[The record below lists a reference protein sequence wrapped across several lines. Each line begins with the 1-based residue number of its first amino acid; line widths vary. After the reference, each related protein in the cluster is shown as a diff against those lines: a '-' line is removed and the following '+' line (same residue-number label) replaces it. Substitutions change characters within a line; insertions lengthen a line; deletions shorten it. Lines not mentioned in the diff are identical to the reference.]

1 MADSQTEDK
10 QAQSQEAFQALVNLA
25 MQSRR
30 SAKGLPSQIDTQP
43 HWSGIGFELLGR
55 HFVAPMG
62 EVSEMLEVPY
72 YTRLP
77 GVKPWVKGVANVR
90 GRLLPVCDLAV
101 FLGGRIQAPRKQQRI
116 LVLENQDL
124 YTGLLVDRV
133 LGMQHFPVDTY
144 SPADTPSPV
153 DAYSPVDTSP
163 QNSDSPMT
171 TGSPAGNCN
180 PDDIISPVATSHAAM
195 WADRASG
202 DNDQQQ
208 TTPYCQGHFF
218 VEGVAWTV
226 FRPEMLSED
235 PQFLNAAQ
243 S

>member
-10 QAQSQEAFQALVNLA
+10 RAQSQEAFQALVNLA
-25 MQSRR
+25 TQSRR
-30 SAKGLPSQIDTQP
+30 SAKGLPSQVDTKP

-133 LGMQHFPVDTY
+133 LGMQHFPVDSY
-144 SPADTPSPV
+144 SPEED
-153 DAYSPVDTSP
+153 YSPEEGYRTEDTHP
-163 QNSDSPMT
+163 LDPYNSLTS
-171 TGSPAGNCN
+171 GSPAGDLN
-180 PDDIISPVATSHAAM
+180 PDDVGSPVATSHAAV
-195 WADRASG
+195 WAECASG
-202 DNDQQQ
+202 DNDQPQK
-208 TTPYCQGHFF
+208 TPFCQGQFW

-226 FRPEMLSED
+226 FRPEKLSED
-235 PQFLNAAQ
+235 AQFLNAAQ

>member
-1 MADSQTEDK
+1 MADSQTETDN
-10 QAQSQEAFQALVNLA
+10 QTQSQAAFQTLVGLA

-30 SAKGLPSQIDTQP
+30 SAKGLPSQVDTKP

-116 LVLENQDL
+116 LVLENEDL
-124 YTGLLVDRV
+124 YTGLLVDQV
-133 LGMQHFPVDTY
+133 FGMQHFPVDTY
-144 SPADTPSPV
+144 SPVVTDQAGADGL
-153 DAYSPVDTSP
+153 P
-163 QNSDSPMT
+163 Q
-171 TGSPAGNCN
+171 
-180 PDDIISPVATSHAAM
+180 
-195 WADRASG
+195 
-202 DNDQQQ
+202 DNDQRLVA
-208 TTPYCQGHFF
+208 PFCQGHFF
-218 VEGVAWTV
+218 VEGVEWTV
-226 FRPEMLSED
+226 FRPEKLSAD
-235 PQFLNAAQ
+235 AQFSNAAQ

>member
-1 MADSQTEDK
+1 MAESQTDADNLTSN
-10 QAQSQEAFQALVNLA
+10 QRAFQALVGLA

-30 SAKGLPSQIDTQP
+30 AAKGLPSQVDTKP

-90 GRLLPVCDLAV
+90 GRLLPVCDLAI

-133 LGMQHFPVDTY
+133 FGMQHFPVDTY
-144 SPADTPSPV
+144 SPVVNSSAVSTAVANGHGAAD
-153 DAYSPVDTSP
+153 
-163 QNSDSPMT
+163 
-171 TGSPAGNCN
+171 GAGGESVVPFC
-180 PDDIISPVATSHAAM
+180 H
-195 WADRASG
+195 
-202 DNDQQQ
+202 
-208 TTPYCQGHFF
+208 GHFWVDG
-218 VEGVAWTV
+218 VEWTV
-226 FRPEMLSED
+226 FRPEKLSAD
-235 PQFLNAAQ
+235 THFLNAAQ
-243 S
+243 N

>member
-1 MADSQTEDK
+1 MAETQTEADNPTRN
-10 QAQSQEAFQALVNLA
+10 QEAFQALVGLA
-25 MQSRR
+25 VQSRR
-30 SAKGLPSQIDTQP
+30 SAKGLPSQVDTKP

-90 GRLLPVCDLAV
+90 GRLLPVCDLAI

-116 LVLENQDL
+116 LVLENEDL

-133 LGMQHFPVDTY
+133 FGMQHFPVDTY
-144 SPADTPSPV
+144 SPAV
-153 DAYSPVDTSP
+153 NRAVVNRAVV
-163 QNSDSPMT
+163 NSSVVNSAVIPGNGAEGV
-171 TGSPAGNCN
+171 TGDESVVPFC
-180 PDDIISPVATSHAAM
+180 H
-195 WADRASG
+195 
-202 DNDQQQ
+202 
-208 TTPYCQGHFF
+208 GHFSVDG
-218 VEGVAWTV
+218 VEWTV
-226 FRPEMLSED
+226 FRPEKLSAD
-235 PQFLNAAQ
+235 PHFLNAAQ